1 MQRIAIWIDLPFAE
15 AKAPVAHCAAYD
27 QIVS

>member
-1 MQRIAIWIDLPFAE
+1 MQRIAVWIDLPFAE

-27 QIVS
+27 QIIS